1 MSGPCDSNPKC
12 LTTDSS
18 STVVVCF
25 EGYLPEMSKEIRCF
39 PHLGALCSPLW
50 YPLPLNAPPN
60 LQPHRAGRRFCW
72 WMLKAALVPQQLTL
86 LLQETACQVDGISP
100 PLLPVT
106 QSRGG
111 YRQMLHLCVC
121 FTVLPTVQS
130 EHERSDTRCIVS
142 HQLLPLLSLTTLS
155 GDRSA
160 GKCLSHIIQV
170 VPPLVVAV
178 VEIHW

>member
-1 MSGPCDSNPKC
+1 
-12 LTTDSS
+12 
-18 STVVVCF
+18 
-25 EGYLPEMSKEIRCF
+25 
-39 PHLGALCSPLW
+39 
-50 YPLPLNAPPN
+50 
-60 LQPHRAGRRFCW
+60 
-72 WMLKAALVPQQLTL
+72 MLKAALVPQQLTL

-170 VPPLVVAV
+170 VPPLVVTEMSHLIDCIITLSIHYLTYFTPTGV
-178 VEIHW
+178 VGFCC